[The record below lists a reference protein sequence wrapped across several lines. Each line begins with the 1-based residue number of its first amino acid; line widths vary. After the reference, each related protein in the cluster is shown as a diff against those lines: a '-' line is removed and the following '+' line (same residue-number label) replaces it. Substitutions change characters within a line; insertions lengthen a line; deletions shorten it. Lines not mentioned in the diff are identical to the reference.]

1 MDVAYTARDTAS
13 RIVTRDDRRDPSHN
27 SHEDTILDPRAAV
40 RVVHDYEMLVT
51 DCFRSLGLAHE
62 QAQVRVRFVGL
73 SPAGLQVYAAFVR
86 IVRWD
91 QVVVDLLAQM
101 PAVEKALARLIT
113 EGALLRHTRFAGLW
127 FRSPLNATVPA
138 ASGAPEAH

>member
-1 MDVAYTARDTAS
+1 MDVAAITRDTVS
-13 RIVTRDDRRDPSHN
+13 RIVTREDRHDPSRDC
-27 SHEDTILDPRAAV
+27 HEDTILDPRAAV

-62 QAQVRVRFVGL
+62 QAQVRVRFVGF
-73 SPAGLQVYAAFVR
+73 SPSGLHVYAAFVR

-101 PAVEKALARLIT
+101 PAIEKALARLIMDGT
-113 EGALLRHTRFAGLW
+113 LLRRTRFAGLW
-127 FRSPLNATVPA
+127 FRSQLNAPVPVA
-138 ASGAPEAH
+138 AGAAEAH

>member
-27 SHEDTILDPRAAV
+27 SHEDTILDSRAAA

-101 PAVEKALARLIT
+101 PAVEKALARLIK
-113 EGALLRHTRFAGLW
+113 EGALLRHTRFAGV
-127 FRSPLNATVPA
+127 R
-138 ASGAPEAH
+138 

>member
-1 MDVAYTARDTAS
+1 
-13 RIVTRDDRRDPSHN
+13 
-27 SHEDTILDPRAAV
+27 
-40 RVVHDYEMLVT
+40 MLVT

-62 QAQVRVRFVGL
+62 QAQVRVRFVGF

-113 EGALLRHTRFAGLW
+113 EGALVRHTRFAGLW
-127 FRSPLNATVPA
+127 FRSQLNATVPV
-138 ASGAPEAH
+138 ASSAPEAH

>member
-13 RIVTRDDRRDPSHN
+13 RIVTREDRRHR

-51 DCFRSLGLAHE
+51 DSFRSLGLAHD

-73 SPAGLQVYAAFVR
+73 SPSGLQVYAAFVR

-101 PAVEKALARLIT
+101 PAVERALARLIM
-113 EGALLRHTRFAGLW
+113 EGSLLRHTRFAGLW
-127 FRSPLNATVPA
+127 FRSQLNATVPV